1 MQIQVIQ
8 TGPDEIRAFRT
19 LFLHESNFQFTYD
32 KCHLYSWADT
42 YLFLSDGRQIGY
54 GAIWGQSNRQD
65 RDAIFEYYLLPAFRK
80 FASHIFPIFHTV
92 TNAIYI
98 ECQSNDL
105 LLTSMLYEFT
115 QHVVAEA
122 ILFEDHYTTRLHI
135 PGIIFRKPL
144 SGPSGYDAGGYIL
157 EQNGQVVAEGGLM
170 LNYNMP
176 YADIYMNVKE
186 DFRQKGFGSL
196 IVQELKKEAY
206 GMGRV
211 PAARCNIN
219 NLASKATLLKAGF
232 KCCGFRLKGTLRK
245 EQHP

>member
-8 TGPDEIRAFRT
+8 TGLDEIRALRA

-32 KCHLYSWADT
+32 KCHLYGWADT
-42 YLFLSDGRQIGY
+42 YQFLADGQQIGY
-54 GAIWGQSNRQD
+54 GAIWGQSNRLD
-65 RDAIFEYYLLPAFRK
+65 RDAIFEYYLLPPYRK
-80 FASHIFPIFHTV
+80 LASNVFSIFHTV
-92 TNAIYI
+92 TNAIYV

-115 QHVVAEA
+115 QHAIAEA
-122 ILFEDHYTTRLHI
+122 ILFEDHYTTSLHV
-135 PGIIFRKPL
+135 PGVSFRKPL
-144 SGPSGYDAGGYIL
+144 TGPDGYDAGGYVL
-157 EQNGQVVAEGGLM
+157 EQNDEIVAEGGLM

-186 DFRQKGFGSL
+186 GFRQQGLGSL

-206 GMGRV
+206 LMGRV

-219 NLASKATLLKAGF
+219 NPASKATLLKAGF
-232 KCCGFRLKGTLRK
+232 RCCGFRLRGALKK
-245 EQHP
+245 EPHQ